1 MDCESL
7 LARRSAESLERARVV
22 ARRAAHMKATFL
34 AMRCSAG
41 AIGIHDPLIAK
52 TIAGRVRQP
61 TIVHGAP
68 TGHST
73 TAGPCA
79 DVTCEGWRKLERS
92 TESAPPRAQPRRT
105 EPFPA
110 AHDARRRAP
119 RNLGDARANRLER
132 FAIGDMKKIEMNG
145 GELRRLVGNH
155 RFCDYVFRR

>member
-1 MDCESL
+1 MASWTLSRPLDCESL

-34 AMRCSAG
+34 AMRCSVG

-61 TIVHGAP
+61 TMVHGAP

-79 DVTCEGWRKLERS
+79 DVTCERAGANLPS
-92 TESAPPRAQPRRT
+92 DGIGAPSGATDRT
-105 EPFPA
+105 D
-110 AHDARRRAP
+110 HSR
-119 RNLGDARANRLER
+119 
-132 FAIGDMKKIEMNG
+132 
-145 GELRRLVGNH
+145 
-155 RFCDYVFRR
+155 